1 MISKILI
8 GKVIIL
14 KMINL
19 LNNNN
24 LKKII
29 LILLIVNINTKSLN
43 SSENKIIFKIN
54 NKVFT
59 SLDYQNRLK
68 FIDFIGDNQEI
79 NRDIIINDFI
89 SANLFFEYYKSKK
102 QKTNYDTRIN
112 EIYTNIE
119 KINNQNNKKYKYKL
133 NKEIILS
140 NIKIDFIRKIVLE
153 DLINANKEN
162 FRKSNDE
169 LDLLYKFKIRYLN
182 LKKDRYAYLKNIYK
196 IAELNNNNLIDIL
209 KKQNIDFFV
218 KEKEINNINNI
229 DPRIRKNLISNN
241 DFFIIENNTDI
252 SIIFVEKTFETLDGL
267 IGDIYSVRSENT
279 ISEENLL
286 CENLIKNKN
295 KYNIINK
302 EYYFSDLNNKLKEN
316 LISVNDYVEMND
328 NTNNIYIVLC
338 NIRFDK
344 EKLNNLN
351 FNKLIN
357 KSVSEMENEFIE
369 TYSKIYNL
377 EIFDE

>member
-1 MISKILI
+1 M
-8 GKVIIL
+8 
-14 KMINL
+14 NL

>member
-14 KMINL
+14 KMMNL

-24 LKKII
+24 LKKIM
-29 LILLIVNINTKSLN
+29 LILLIVNIYSKSLN

-89 SANLFFEYYKSKK
+89 SANLFFEFYNSKK

-119 KINNQNNKKYKYKL
+119 KINNQNNKKYKYEL

-140 NIKIDFIRKIVLE
+140 NIKLDFIRKIILE
-153 DLINANKEN
+153 DLLKANKEN
-162 FRKSNDE
+162 FKKSNDE
-169 LDLLYKFKIRYLN
+169 LDLLYKFKIRYVN
-182 LKKDRYAYLKNIYK
+182 LKKDRYEFLKNNYK
-196 IAELNNNNLIDIL
+196 IAELSNNKLIDII
-209 KKQNIDFFV
+209 KIHNIDFFV

-229 DPRIRKNLISNN
+229 DPRIRKNLIANN
-241 DFFIIENNTDI
+241 DFFIIENNTDV

-267 IGDIYSVRSENT
+267 VGDIYSVRSENT
-279 ISEENLL
+279 IGDENLL
-286 CENLIKNKN
+286 CDNLIKNKN

-316 LISVNDYVEMND
+316 LISVNDYIEMND
-328 NTNNIYIVLC
+328 NVNNIYIVLC

-351 FNKLIN
+351 LNKLIN
-357 KSVSEMENEFIE
+357 KSVSDIENEFIE